1 MNTKTNLPPLHLI
14 PELKEQ
20 VLDATGFSGKTAVIL
35 GSGLGAISDSLSEK
49 NAVSYS
55 ELNGFPV
62 STVEGHSGEIITGG
76 ELGMRVLT
84 LSCLTNYAA
93 GITNEPLTHAEVI
106 ATADQSGA
114 TFTELII
121 TIIAQLH
128 KEKD

>member
-1 MNTKTNLPPLHLI
+1 MNTKTNLPPLQLI

-49 NAVSYS
+49 NVISYS

-62 STVEGHSGEIITGG
+62 STVEGHSGEIITAG